1 MRIDFKETKEKFI
14 EGFKGG
20 KGLFGLKMIEA
31 KGVKF
36 LTGRLEPGASVGMH
50 KHEKDSEEVFVLSGS
65 GKAICDGEPEIL
77 KIGSCHFCPKG
88 SYHTIINDG
97 KEDLIFF
104 AVVPEQL

>member
-50 KHEKDSEEVFVLSGS
+50 KHVKDSEEVFVLSGS
-65 GKAICDGEPEIL
+65 GKAICDGETEIL
-77 KIGSCHFCPKG
+77 KIGSCHFCP
-88 SYHTIINDG
+88 
-97 KEDLIFF
+97 
-104 AVVPEQL
+104 

>member
-1 MRIDFKETKEKFI
+1 MRIDFKDTEEKFI
-14 EGFKGG
+14 DGFNGG
-20 KGLFGLKMIEA
+20 KGLFGLKAIEA

-50 KHEKDSEEVFVLSGS
+50 KHETDSEEVLVLSGG
-65 GKAICDGEPEIL
+65 GKAICDGETEIL
-77 KIGSCHFCPKG
+77 RVGSCHFCPKG

-104 AVVPEQL
+104 AVVPKQL